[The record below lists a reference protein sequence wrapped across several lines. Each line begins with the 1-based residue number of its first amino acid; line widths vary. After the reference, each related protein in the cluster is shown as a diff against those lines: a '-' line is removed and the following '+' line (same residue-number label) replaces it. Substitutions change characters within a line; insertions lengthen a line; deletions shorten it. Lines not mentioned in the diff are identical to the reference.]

1 MKLIN
6 KGIHHITAIAGDPQ
20 ENVDFYTGVLGLR
33 MVKKTVN
40 FDAPD
45 TYHLYFG
52 DHQGTPGT
60 VITFFPWENAQKG
73 KIGSG
78 QVGVTTYAV
87 PEGSLLFWKERL
99 EKFHV
104 KFTIETRFQE
114 EYIRFQD
121 PHGLEIEI
129 REGKSG
135 SLSKWSFGGVSEAE
149 AIKGFAGA
157 TLYSKD
163 PDKTGS
169 LLEELFGFEKIGED
183 QGRIRYQSTADL
195 GNVIDLT
202 KAPMDSG
209 IQGVGTV
216 HHIAFRTSD
225 ESEQLAW
232 KKLLE
237 DKGYRVTEVR
247 DRNYFKSIYFN
258 EKGGILFE
266 IATEGPGFDRDETFE
281 NMGSELKLP
290 PQYENRREEIESKL
304 PTIKIKE
311 ENTKREGDKE

>member
-1 MKLIN
+1 MKLMN

-40 FDAPD
+40 FDAPH

-52 DHQGTPGT
+52 DHQGSPGT
-60 VITFFPWENAQKG
+60 VITFFSGGNASKG
-73 KIGSG
+73 KIGRG
-78 QVGVTTYAV
+78 QVGVTAYAV
-87 PEGSLLFWKERL
+87 PEGALRFWKERL

-104 KFTIETRFQE
+104 KFRMESRFGE
-114 EYIRFQD
+114 DYIRFQD

-129 REGKSG
+129 TERKSG
-135 SLSKWSFGGVSEAE
+135 DFSQWSVGEVSEAV

-157 TLYSKD
+157 TLYSED
-163 PDKTGS
+163 PEKTGD
-169 LLEELFGFEKIGED
+169 LLENLFGFKKIGED
-183 QGRIRYQSTADL
+183 QGLIRYESSADL
-195 GNVIDLT
+195 GDLIDLKKT
-202 KAPMDSG
+202 PMSSG

-216 HHIAFRTSD
+216 HHIAFRASD
-225 ESEQLAW
+225 EQEQLAW

-237 DKGYRVTEVR
+237 ENGYRVTEVR

-281 NMGSELKLP
+281 NMGRELKLP
-290 PQYENRREEIESKL
+290 KQYEKRRDQIEKEL
-304 PTIKIKE
+304 PKIAVKE
-311 ENTKREGDKE
+311 AKN

>member
-1 MKLIN
+1 MKLVN
-6 KGIHHITAIAGDPQ
+6 KGIHHITAIVGDPQ
-20 ENVDFYTGVLGLR
+20 ENTDFYGGVLGLR

-52 DHQGTPGT
+52 NHRGTPGT
-60 VITFFPWENAQKG
+60 VITFFPWKDAQKG

-78 QVGVTTYAV
+78 QVGVTTYGV

-104 KFTIETRFQE
+104 KFRMESRFGE

-129 REGKSG
+129 TERKSG
-135 SLSKWSFGGVSEAE
+135 NLSQWSFGGVNKEV

-163 PDKTGS
+163 PEKSGS

-183 QGRIRYQSTADL
+183 QGLIRYKSSADL
-195 GNVIDLT
+195 GDVIDL
-202 KAPMDSG
+202 KKNPEESG

-216 HHIAFRTSD
+216 HHIAFRASD

-237 DKGYRVTEVR
+237 DNGYRVTEVR

-258 EKGGILFE
+258 EDGGILFE

-281 NMGSELKLP
+281 NMGTELKLP
-290 PQYENRREEIESKL
+290 KQYEKRRDQIEKNLPEIVLQEPK
-304 PTIKIKE
+304 
-311 ENTKREGDKE
+311 N